1 MLDKSLGDTPSA
13 VTEQTTAAQF
23 KALEQLSAETLLASS
38 TGNKASLEAIRGVLS
53 SSAVT
58 VR

>member
-1 MLDKSLGDTPSA
+1 MLDKSLSDTPSA
-13 VTEQTTAAQF
+13 VTEPTTAAQL

-38 TGNKASLEAIRGVLS
+38 AGNKASLEAIRSVLS

>member
-1 MLDKSLGDTPSA
+1 MLDKSLSDNPSA
-13 VTEQTTAAQF
+13 VTEQTTAAQL

-38 TGNKASLEAIRGVLS
+38 AGNKASLEAIRGVLS